1 MNGWTVSEMV
11 NNPAA
16 ILSRDFRKQL
26 LHIWPPAHSNGEEG
40 YIGIK
45 TRNKSY
51 KKYSTNISTMK
62 TSNNMNRRKFLRNT
76 AAGATAVGLSSPAM
90 KLMANPLKGKIK
102 NKVGLYSI
110 TFLGVWYK
118 GKAMALDDMI
128 VTAKELGYDG
138 IEIDGKR
145 PHGNPLDMPADR
157 CKELKS
163 KADDLGMEIYAVSA
177 NNDFSSP
184 IPEYRECQ
192 IVYLREL
199 MRMTSDLGAVPLRV
213 FLGWPGVT
221 LHPEGGRYD
230 IAKDIWQHTHYQ
242 FEPEQIWDWCREGLI
257 ESARYAGDFGV
268 TLALQ
273 NHKPVINDWRDMMRM
288 IREVDSPNLKACLDA
303 PIMDDKSPENMMEAA
318 RAVGD
323 LQMLTHFGGEFGRNT
338 EGKVIDNRAY
348 QPGEVDYEI
357 QRVEDYLPNFV
368 KAMNSIGYEGWYS
381 YELCHPLPIVN
392 GEKVKIDFVE
402 NCAGL
407 ACELMNGILDS

>member
-1 MNGWTVSEMV
+1 
-11 NNPAA
+11 
-16 ILSRDFRKQL
+16 
-26 LHIWPPAHSNGEEG
+26 
-40 YIGIK
+40 
-45 TRNKSY
+45 
-51 KKYSTNISTMK
+51 
-62 TSNNMNRRKFLRNT
+62 MNRFSNIDRRSFLRDT
-76 AAGATAVGLSSPAM
+76 ALGATAIGLGAPAIRAM
-90 KLMANPLKGKIK
+90 SMEKPAGTK

-118 GKAMALDDMI
+118 GNPMSLDDMI
-128 VTAKELGYDG
+128 LKAKEYGFDG

-157 CKELKS
+157 CKELKA
-163 KADDLGMEIYAVSA
+163 KANDQGLEIYAVSA

-199 MRMTSDLGAVPLRV
+199 MRMTSDLGVRPLRV

-221 LHPEGGRYD
+221 LHPDGGRYD
-230 IAKDIWQHTHYQ
+230 IARDIWQHAHYQ

-257 ESARYAGDFGV
+257 ESAKYAGDFGV

-303 PIMDDKSPENMMEAA
+303 PIMDDKSPENMQKAA
-318 RAVGD
+318 QAVKGM
-323 LQMLTHFGGEFGRNT
+323 QMLTHFGGEFGRDASGQIVDVQAGHLT
-338 EGKVIDNRAY
+338 PTGEEEQKVEAY
-348 QPGEVDYEI
+348 YPHFI
-357 QRVEDYLPNFV
+357 

-381 YELCHPLPIVN
+381 YELCHPLPVVN
-392 GEKVKIDFVE
+392 GQKVGIDFVE
-402 NCAGL
+402 NCARL
-407 ACELMNGILDS
+407 ACEMMKGFLGRTA